1 MNADPY
7 RDEDALRHEALLADE
22 RALLVRAGRMM
33 VWAGAVGLLAVVVGL
48 GTALA
53 APGASLVVSV
63 GLPIVFSALT
73 LRAGLVL
80 ARLPGGSRDYG
91 EIERAVGSLGV
102 VYLVKGVIVVV
113 IMAMFGLSLL
123 LPLALRIF
131 GF

>member
-1 MNADPY
+1 
-7 RDEDALRHEALLADE
+7 
-22 RALLVRAGRMM
+22 
-33 VWAGAVGLLAVVVGL
+33 
-48 GTALA
+48 
-53 APGASLVVSV
+53 VVSV
-63 GLPIVFSALT
+63 GLPVVFAALT

-102 VYLVKGVIVVV
+102 VYVVKGVIVVML
-113 IMAMFGLSLL
+113 MAMFGLSLL